1 MLAHLSGLP
10 ARRRPLTCTRAGA
23 LRRPREQSAE
33 RLNFPE
39 AMLAHLSG
47 LPARRRPFT
56 CSPGRRFAPPPGA
69 KRGAAELPGGD
80 ADASVRATDP
90 QTTFNL

>member
-1 MLAHLSGLP
+1 MP
-10 ARRRPLTCTRAGA
+10 
-23 LRRPREQSAE
+23 PREQSAE

-47 LPARRRPFT
+47 LSARRRPLT

-69 KRGAAELPGGD
+69 ERGAAEFPGGD
-80 ADASVRATDP
+80 AGAICPATGP
-90 QTTFNL
+90 QMTLNL